1 MKTFKNL
8 LIFILSLGFLLAAV
22 LFLIGYF
29 KPKPGGILV
38 STSPASS
45 VYINGNLVG
54 RTPFQGSYQAGQI
67 TIKLVPEAADPALLP
82 YETKVMLASGI
93 QTVVRREF
101 GSSENTSSG
110 DVISFEREGKDA
122 GLVVISTPD
131 NAQVSIDGVP
141 RGFAPYR
148 TSAISPAEHQITVKA
163 PGYTDRVMTLKTLKG
178 FRLTVFAKLAQ
189 VGGSETPEAEEPVR
203 EEVYVEILPTSTGF
217 LRVRSEPGTAG
228 REIDQIKPGDKYLF
242 LEEDAAPGLP
252 DGRSG
257 WVSNEYATRSATPSF
272 QIPATDTPL

>member
-1 MKTFKNL
+1 
-8 LIFILSLGFLLAAV
+8 
-22 LFLIGYF
+22 
-29 KPKPGGILV
+29 
-38 STSPASS
+38 
-45 VYINGNLVG
+45 
-54 RTPFQGSYQAGQI
+54 
-67 TIKLVPEAADPALLP
+67 
-82 YETKVMLASGI
+82 
-93 QTVVRREF
+93 
-101 GSSENTSSG
+101 
-110 DVISFEREGKDA
+110 
-122 GLVVISTPD
+122 LVVISTPD

-242 LEEDAAPGLP
+242 LEEDAATGWFKIQLEGPAPGLP